1 MDARLTPA
9 PARPVP
15 ERIDL
20 VIFDFDGT
28 LADSTA
34 WAIRAVR
41 PLAERFKF
49 KAVTEDE
56 IAMLRGRNSR
66 EIMAYLGL
74 PFWKVPLVAAHGK
87 KMMAAEAHTISL
99 FAGSADLLR
108 GLSAAGLK
116 LAIVSSNSE
125 ATIRAILG
133 RDLAELIDHYGC
145 GAAIFGKA
153 AKFRAVVKAARIA
166 KDRVLCIGDETR
178 DIEAAYEA
186 GLACGAVEWGYAT
199 RRALIDHGPTMIF
212 SAMDEIISRV
222 AASNCGLG
230 AD

>member
-1 MDARLTPA
+1 MDAQ
-9 PARPVP
+9 
-15 ERIDL
+15 IDL

-56 IAMLRGRNSR
+56 IDMLRGRSSR
-66 EIMAYLGL
+66 EIIDYLGL
-74 PFWKVPLVAAHGK
+74 PLWKVPLVAAHGK
-87 KMMAAEAHTISL
+87 KMMAAEAHAIPL
-99 FAGSADLLR
+99 FSGTGDLLR
-108 GLSAAGLK
+108 GLSAAGLR

-125 ATIRAILG
+125 ATIRSILG
-133 RDLAELIDHYGC
+133 DELAGLVDHYGC

-153 AKFRAVVKAARIA
+153 AKFRAVVKAARIP
-166 KDRVLCIGDETR
+166 KERVLCIGDETR
-178 DIEAAYEA
+178 DIEAAREA

-199 RRALIDHGPTMIF
+199 RSALADHGPTMMF

-222 AASNCGLG
+222 AASNQRVG

>member
-1 MDARLTPA
+1 MDAQ
-9 PARPVP
+9 
-15 ERIDL
+15 IDL

-56 IAMLRGRNSR
+56 IAMLRGRSSR
-66 EIMAYLGL
+66 EIIDYLGL
-74 PFWKVPLVAAHGK
+74 PLWKVPLVAAHGK
-87 KMMAAEAHTISL
+87 KMMAAEAHAIPL
-99 FAGSADLLR
+99 FSGTSDLLR
-108 GLSAAGLK
+108 ALSAAGLR

-125 ATIRAILG
+125 ATIRSILG
-133 RDLAELIDHYGC
+133 AELAGLVDHYGC

-153 AKFRAVVKAARIA
+153 SKFKAVVKAARIP

-178 DIEAAYEA
+178 DIEAAREA

-199 RRALIDHGPTMIF
+199 RRALADHGPTMMF
-212 SAMDEIISRV
+212 AAMDEIISRV
-222 AASNCGLG
+222 AASNHAVG

>member
-1 MDARLTPA
+1 MDAQ
-9 PARPVP
+9 
-15 ERIDL
+15 IDL

-56 IAMLRGRNSR
+56 IAMLRGRTSR
-66 EIMAYLGL
+66 EIIAYLGL
-74 PFWKVPLVAAHGK
+74 PLWKVPLVAAHGK
-87 KMMAAEAHTISL
+87 KMMAAEAHAIPL
-99 FAGSADLLR
+99 FSGTSDLLR
-108 GLSAAGLK
+108 GLSAAGLR

-125 ATIRAILG
+125 ATIRSILG
-133 RDLAELIDHYGC
+133 AELAALVDHYGC

-153 AKFRAVVKAARIA
+153 AKFKAVVKAARIA

-178 DIEAAYEA
+178 DIEAAREA

-199 RRALIDHGPTMIF
+199 RRALADHSPTMMF
-212 SAMDEIISRV
+212 AAMDEIISRV
-222 AASNCGLG
+222 AASNHGVG

>member
-1 MDARLTPA
+1 MDAQ
-9 PARPVP
+9 V
-15 ERIDL
+15 DL

-56 IAMLRGRNSR
+56 IAMLRGRTSR
-66 EIMAYLGL
+66 EIIAYLGL
-74 PFWKVPLVAAHGK
+74 PMWKVPLVAAHGK
-87 KMMAAEAHTISL
+87 KMMAAEAHAIPL
-99 FAGSADLLR
+99 FEGTGDLLR
-108 GLSAAGLK
+108 ALSAAGLR

-133 RDLAELIDHYGC
+133 PDLAGLVDHYGC

-153 AKFRAVVKAARIA
+153 AKFKAVVKAARIA

-178 DIEAAYEA
+178 DIEAAREA
-186 GLACGAVEWGYAT
+186 GLACGAVDWGYAT
-199 RRALIDHGPTMIF
+199 RSALVDHGPTMMF

-222 AASNCGLG
+222 AAPNPQLS
-230 AD
+230 AE

>member
-1 MDARLTPA
+1 MDAQ
-9 PARPVP
+9 
-15 ERIDL
+15 IDL

-49 KAVTEDE
+49 KMVTEDE
-56 IAMLRGRNSR
+56 IAMLRGRTSR
-66 EIMAYLGL
+66 EIIAYLGL
-74 PFWKVPLVAAHGK
+74 PLWKVPLVAAHGK
-87 KMMAAEAHTISL
+87 KMMAAEAHAIPL
-99 FAGSADLLR
+99 FSGTGDLLR
-108 GLSAAGLK
+108 GLSAAGLR

-125 ATIRAILG
+125 ATIRSILG
-133 RDLAELIDHYGC
+133 DELAGLVDHYGC

-153 AKFRAVVKAARIA
+153 AKFRAVVKAARIS

-178 DIEAAYEA
+178 DIEAAREA

-199 RRALIDHGPTMIF
+199 RRALADHGPTMMF
-212 SAMDEIISRV
+212 AAMDEIISRV
-222 AASNCGLG
+222 AASNSALG
-230 AD
+230 AE

>member
-1 MDARLTPA
+1 MDAQ
-9 PARPVP
+9 V
-15 ERIDL
+15 DL

-34 WAIRAVR
+34 WAMRAVR

-56 IAMLRGRNSR
+56 IAMLRGRTSR
-66 EIMAYLGL
+66 EIIAYLGL
-74 PFWKVPLVAAHGK
+74 PLWKVPLVAAHGK
-87 KMMAAEAHTISL
+87 KMMAAEAHAIPL
-99 FAGSADLLR
+99 FSGTGDLLR
-108 GLSAAGLK
+108 GLSAAGLR

-125 ATIRAILG
+125 ATIRSILG
-133 RDLAELIDHYGC
+133 CELAGLVDHYGC

-153 AKFRAVVKAARIA
+153 AKFKAVVKAARIS

-178 DIEAAYEA
+178 DIEAAREA
-186 GLACGAVEWGYAT
+186 GLACGAVDWGYAT
-199 RRALIDHGPTMIF
+199 RSALADYGPTMMF

-222 AASNCGLG
+222 AASNQQMG

>member
-1 MDARLTPA
+1 MDAQ
-9 PARPVP
+9 
-15 ERIDL
+15 IDL

-49 KAVTEDE
+49 KAVDEDE
-56 IAMLRGRNSR
+56 IAMLRGRTSR
-66 EIMAYLGL
+66 EVIDYLGL
-74 PFWKVPLVAAHGK
+74 PLWKVPLVAAHGK
-87 KMMAAEAHTISL
+87 KMMAAEAHAIPL
-99 FAGSADLLR
+99 FAGTSDLLR
-108 GLSAAGLK
+108 ALSAAGLR

-125 ATIRAILG
+125 TTIRSILG
-133 RDLAELIDHYGC
+133 PDLAGLVDHYGC

-153 AKFRAVVKAARIA
+153 AKFKAVVKAARIA

-178 DIEAAYEA
+178 DIEAAREA

-199 RRALIDHGPTMIF
+199 RSALADHGPTMMF

-222 AASNCGLG
+222 AAPNPQLS
-230 AD
+230 AE

>member
-1 MDARLTPA
+1 MDAQ
-9 PARPVP
+9 
-15 ERIDL
+15 IDL

-34 WAIRAVR
+34 WAMRAVR

-56 IAMLRGRNSR
+56 IAMLRGRSSR
-66 EIMAYLGL
+66 EIISYLGL
-74 PFWKVPLVAAHGK
+74 PLWKVPLVAAHGK
-87 KMMAAEAHTISL
+87 KMMAAEAHAIPL
-99 FAGSADLLR
+99 FAGTGDLLR
-108 GLSAAGLK
+108 GLSAAGLR

-125 ATIRAILG
+125 ATIRSILG
-133 RDLAELIDHYGC
+133 AELAGLVDHYGC

-153 AKFRAVVKAARIA
+153 AKFKAVVKAARVP

-178 DIEAAYEA
+178 DIEAAREA

-199 RRALIDHGPTMIF
+199 RRALADHGPTMMF

-222 AASNCGLG
+222 AASNQGVG
-230 AD
+230 AE

>member
-1 MDARLTPA
+1 MDAQ
-9 PARPVP
+9 
-15 ERIDL
+15 IDL

-56 IAMLRGRNSR
+56 IAMLRGRSSR
-66 EIMAYLGL
+66 EIIDYLGL
-74 PFWKVPLVAAHGK
+74 PLWKVPLVAAHGK
-87 KMMAAEAHTISL
+87 KMMAAEAHAIPL
-99 FAGSADLLR
+99 FAGTSDLLR
-108 GLSAAGLK
+108 GLSAAGLR

-125 ATIRAILG
+125 ATIRSILG
-133 RDLAELIDHYGC
+133 AELAGLVDHYGC

-153 AKFRAVVKAARIA
+153 SKFKAVVKAARIP

-178 DIEAAYEA
+178 DIEAAREA

-199 RRALIDHGPTMIF
+199 RRALADHSPTMMF
-212 SAMDEIISRV
+212 AAMDEIISRV
-222 AASNCGLG
+222 AASNHGVG

>member
-1 MDARLTPA
+1 MDAQ
-9 PARPVP
+9 V
-15 ERIDL
+15 DL

-56 IAMLRGRNSR
+56 IAMLRGRTSR
-66 EIMAYLGL
+66 EIIAYLGL
-74 PFWKVPLVAAHGK
+74 PLWKVPLVAAHGK
-87 KMMAAEAHTISL
+87 KMMAAEAHAIPL
-99 FAGSADLLR
+99 FSGTGDLLR

-125 ATIRAILG
+125 PTIRSILG
-133 RDLAELIDHYGC
+133 PDLAGLVDHYGC

-153 AKFRAVVKAARIA
+153 AKFRAVVKAARVP
-166 KDRVLCIGDETR
+166 KERVLCIGDETR
-178 DIEAAYEA
+178 DIEAAREA

-199 RRALIDHGPTMIF
+199 RRALADHGPTMMF

-222 AASNCGLG
+222 AASNAVVG

>member
-1 MDARLTPA
+1 MDAQ
-9 PARPVP
+9 
-15 ERIDL
+15 IDL

-56 IAMLRGRNSR
+56 IAMLRGRTSR

-74 PFWKVPLVAAHGK
+74 PLWKVPLVAAHGK
-87 KMMAAEAHTISL
+87 KMMAAEAHAIPL
-99 FAGSADLLR
+99 FAGTSDLLR
-108 GLSAAGLK
+108 SLSAAGLR

-125 ATIRAILG
+125 TTIRSILG
-133 RDLAELIDHYGC
+133 AELANLVDHYGC

-153 AKFRAVVKAARIA
+153 AKFKAVVKAARIP

-178 DIEAAYEA
+178 DIEAAREA

-199 RRALIDHGPTMIF
+199 RRALADHGPTMMF
-212 SAMDEIISRV
+212 SAMHEIISRV
-222 AASNCGLG
+222 AASNQRVG

>member
-1 MDARLTPA
+1 MDAQ
-9 PARPVP
+9 
-15 ERIDL
+15 IDL

-56 IAMLRGRNSR
+56 IAMLRGRTSR
-66 EIMAYLGL
+66 EIIAYLGL
-74 PFWKVPLVAAHGK
+74 PLWKVPLVAAHGK
-87 KMMAAEAHTISL
+87 KMMAAEAHAIPL
-99 FAGSADLLR
+99 FSGTGDLLR
-108 GLSAAGLK
+108 GLSTAGLR

-125 ATIRAILG
+125 ATIRSILG
-133 RDLAELIDHYGC
+133 VELAGLVDHYGC

-153 AKFRAVVKAARIA
+153 AKFRAVVKAARIP

-178 DIEAAYEA
+178 DIEAAREA

-199 RRALIDHGPTMIF
+199 RRALADHGPTMMF
-212 SAMDEIISRV
+212 AAMDEIISRV
-222 AASNCGLG
+222 AASNSSLG
-230 AD
+230 AE

>member
-1 MDARLTPA
+1 MNAQ
-9 PARPVP
+9 
-15 ERIDL
+15 IDL

-34 WAIRAVR
+34 WAMRAVR

-49 KAVTEDE
+49 RAVTEDE
-56 IAMLRGRNSR
+56 IAMLRGRTSR

-74 PFWKVPLVAAHGK
+74 PLWKVPLVAAHGK
-87 KMMAAEAHTISL
+87 KMMAAEAHAIPL
-99 FAGSADLLR
+99 FAGTSDLLR
-108 GLSAAGLK
+108 SLSAAGLR

-125 ATIRAILG
+125 VTIRSILG
-133 RDLAELIDHYGC
+133 AELAGLVDHYGC

-153 AKFRAVVKAARIA
+153 AKFKAVVKAARIS

-178 DIEAAYEA
+178 DIEAAREA

-199 RRALIDHGPTMIF
+199 RRALAEHSPTMMF

-222 AASNCGLG
+222 AASNHQIG

>member
-1 MDARLTPA
+1 MDAV
-9 PARPVP
+9 RPP
-15 ERIDL
+15 DSIDL

-56 IAMLRGRNSR
+56 IAMLRGRTSR
-66 EIMAYLGL
+66 EIIAYLGL
-74 PFWKVPLVAAHGK
+74 PLWKVPLVAAHGK
-87 KMMAAEAHTISL
+87 KMMAAEAHAIPL
-99 FAGSADLLR
+99 FSGTGDLLR
-108 GLSAAGLK
+108 GLSAAGLR

-125 ATIRAILG
+125 ATIRSILG
-133 RDLAELIDHYGC
+133 SDLAALVDHYGC

-153 AKFRAVVKAARIA
+153 AKFRAVVKASGIA
-166 KDRVLCIGDETR
+166 KGRVLCIGDETR
-178 DIEAAYEA
+178 DIEAAREA

-199 RRALIDHGPTMIF
+199 RRALADHGPTMMF
-212 SAMDEIISRV
+212 SAMDEIISKL
-222 AASNCGLG
+222 AASNSGVG

>member
-1 MDARLTPA
+1 MDAQ
-9 PARPVP
+9 
-15 ERIDL
+15 IDL

-56 IAMLRGRNSR
+56 IAMLRGRTSR
-66 EIMAYLGL
+66 EIIDYLGL
-74 PFWKVPLVAAHGK
+74 PLWKVPLVAAHGK
-87 KMMAAEAHTISL
+87 KMMAAEAHAIPL
-99 FAGSADLLR
+99 FSGTGDLLR
-108 GLSAAGLK
+108 ALSAAGLR

-125 ATIRAILG
+125 ATIRSILG
-133 RDLAELIDHYGC
+133 AELAALVDHYGC

-153 AKFRAVVKAARIA
+153 AKFKAVVKAARIA

-178 DIEAAYEA
+178 DIEAAREA

-199 RRALIDHGPTMIF
+199 RRALADHGPTMMF

-222 AASNCGLG
+222 AASNHGVG

>member
-1 MDARLTPA
+1 MDAQ
-9 PARPVP
+9 V
-15 ERIDL
+15 DL

-56 IAMLRGRNSR
+56 IAMLRGRTSR
-66 EIMAYLGL
+66 EIIAYLGL
-74 PFWKVPLVAAHGK
+74 PLWKVPLVAAHGK
-87 KMMAAEAHTISL
+87 KMMAAEAHAIPL
-99 FAGSADLLR
+99 FSGTGDLLR
-108 GLSAAGLK
+108 GLSAAGLR

-125 ATIRAILG
+125 ATIRSILG
-133 RDLAELIDHYGC
+133 ADLAGLVDHFGC

-153 AKFRAVVKAARIA
+153 AKFKAVVKAARIP
-166 KDRVLCIGDETR
+166 KERVLCIGDETR
-178 DIEAAYEA
+178 DIEAAREA

-199 RRALIDHGPTMIF
+199 RRALADHGPTMMF

-222 AASNCGLG
+222 AASNQAFG

>member
-1 MDARLTPA
+1 MDAQ
-9 PARPVP
+9 
-15 ERIDL
+15 IDL
-20 VIFDFDGT
+20 IIFDFDGT

-56 IAMLRGRNSR
+56 IAMLRGRGSR
-66 EIMAYLGL
+66 EIIAYLGL
-74 PFWKVPLVAAHGK
+74 PLWKVPLVAAHGK
-87 KMMAAEAHTISL
+87 KMMAAEAHAIPL
-99 FAGSADLLR
+99 FSGTGNLLR
-108 GLSAAGLK
+108 GLSEAGLR

-125 ATIRAILG
+125 ATIRSILG
-133 RDLAELIDHYGC
+133 PDLACLIDHYGC

-153 AKFRAVVKAARIA
+153 AKFKAVVKAARIA

-178 DIEAAYEA
+178 DIEAAREA
-186 GLACGAVEWGYAT
+186 GLACGAVDWGYAT
-199 RRALIDHGPTMIF
+199 RRALADQCPTMMF

-222 AASNCGLG
+222 AASNQVVG

>member
-1 MDARLTPA
+1 MDA
-9 PARPVP
+9 
-15 ERIDL
+15 RIDL

-34 WAIRAVR
+34 WAMRAVR

-49 KAVTEDE
+49 RCVTEDE
-56 IAMLRGRNSR
+56 IAMLRGRTSR
-66 EIMAYLGL
+66 EIIAYLGL
-74 PFWKVPLVAAHGK
+74 PLWKVPLVAAQGK
-87 KMMAAEAHTISL
+87 KMMAAEAHSIPL
-99 FAGSADLLR
+99 FSGTGDLLR
-108 GLSAAGLK
+108 GLSAAGLT

-133 RDLAELIDHYGC
+133 PDLASLIAHFGC

-153 AKFRAVVKAARIA
+153 AKFRAVVKASGVA

-178 DIEAAYEA
+178 DIEAARDA

-199 RRALIDHGPTMIF
+199 SRALADHGPTMMF
-212 SAMDEIISRV
+212 SCMAEIIPRV
-222 AASNCGLG
+222 AASNQSLG

>member
-1 MDARLTPA
+1 MDAQ
-9 PARPVP
+9 V
-15 ERIDL
+15 DL

-56 IAMLRGRNSR
+56 IAMLRGRTSR
-66 EIMAYLGL
+66 EIIAYLGL
-74 PFWKVPLVAAHGK
+74 PMWKVPLVAAHGK
-87 KMMAAEAHTISL
+87 KMMAAEAHAIPL
-99 FAGSADLLR
+99 FEGTGDLLR
-108 GLSAAGLK
+108 ALSAAGLR

-133 RDLAELIDHYGC
+133 PDLAGLVDHYGC

-153 AKFRAVVKAARIA
+153 AKFKAVVKAARIA

-178 DIEAAYEA
+178 DIEAAREA
-186 GLACGAVEWGYAT
+186 GLACGAVDWGYAT
-199 RRALIDHGPTMIF
+199 RSALVDHGPTMMF

-222 AASNCGLG
+222 AAPNPQLG
-230 AD
+230 AE

>member
-1 MDARLTPA
+1 MDAQ
-9 PARPVP
+9 
-15 ERIDL
+15 IDL

-34 WAIRAVR
+34 WAIPAVR

-56 IAMLRGRNSR
+56 IAMLRGRSSR
-66 EIMAYLGL
+66 EIIAYLGL
-74 PFWKVPLVAAHGK
+74 PLWKVPLVAAHGK
-87 KMMAAEAHTISL
+87 KMMAADAHAIPL
-99 FAGSADLLR
+99 FAGTRDLLR
-108 GLSAAGLK
+108 ALSAAGLR

-125 ATIRAILG
+125 ATIRSILG
-133 RDLAELIDHYGC
+133 AELAGLVDHYGC

-153 AKFRAVVKAARIA
+153 SKFKAVVKAARIP

-178 DIEAAYEA
+178 DIEAAREA

-199 RRALIDHGPTMIF
+199 RRALADHGPTMMF
-212 SAMDEIISRV
+212 AAMDEIISRV
-222 AASNCGLG
+222 AASNQALG

>member
-1 MDARLTPA
+1 MDAQ
-9 PARPVP
+9 
-15 ERIDL
+15 IDL

-56 IAMLRGRNSR
+56 IAMLRGRTSR
-66 EIMAYLGL
+66 EIIAYLGL
-74 PFWKVPLVAAHGK
+74 PLWKVPLVAAHGK
-87 KMMAAEAHTISL
+87 KMMAAEAHAIPL
-99 FAGSADLLR
+99 FAGTSDLLR
-108 GLSAAGLK
+108 GLSAAGLR

-125 ATIRAILG
+125 ATIRSILG
-133 RDLAELIDHYGC
+133 AELAALVDHYGC

-178 DIEAAYEA
+178 DIEAAREA

-199 RRALIDHGPTMIF
+199 RRALADHSPTMMF
-212 SAMDEIISRV
+212 AAMDEIISRV
-222 AASNCGLG
+222 AASNHGVG

>member
-1 MDARLTPA
+1 MDAQ
-9 PARPVP
+9 
-15 ERIDL
+15 IDL

-56 IAMLRGRNSR
+56 IAMLRGRTSR
-66 EIMAYLGL
+66 EIIDYLGL
-74 PFWKVPLVAAHGK
+74 PLWKVPLVAAHGK
-87 KMMAAEAHTISL
+87 KMMAAEAHAIPL
-99 FAGSADLLR
+99 FSGTGDLLR
-108 GLSAAGLK
+108 GLSAAGLR

-125 ATIRAILG
+125 ATIRSILG
-133 RDLAELIDHYGC
+133 ADLAALVDHYGC

-153 AKFRAVVKAARIA
+153 AKFRAVVRAARIA

-178 DIEAAYEA
+178 DIEAAREA

-199 RRALIDHGPTMIF
+199 RRALADLGPTMMF

-222 AASNCGLG
+222 AASNQRVG

>member
-1 MDARLTPA
+1 MDAV
-9 PARPVP
+9 RPP
-15 ERIDL
+15 DSIDL

-56 IAMLRGRNSR
+56 IAMLRGRTSR
-66 EIMAYLGL
+66 EIIAYLGL
-74 PFWKVPLVAAHGK
+74 PLWKVPLVAAHGK
-87 KMMAAEAHTISL
+87 KMMAAEAHAIPL
-99 FAGSADLLR
+99 FSGTGDLLR
-108 GLSAAGLK
+108 GLSAAGLR

-125 ATIRAILG
+125 ATIRSILG
-133 RDLAELIDHYGC
+133 PDLAELIDHFGC

-153 AKFRAVVKAARIA
+153 AKFKAVVKASGIA
-166 KDRVLCIGDETR
+166 KGRVLCIGDETR
-178 DIEAAYEA
+178 DIEAAREA

-199 RRALIDHGPTMIF
+199 RRALADHRPTMMF
-212 SAMDEIISRV
+212 AAMDEIISRI
-222 AASNCGLG
+222 AASSPQVG

>member
-1 MDARLTPA
+1 MDAQ
-9 PARPVP
+9 
-15 ERIDL
+15 IDL

-56 IAMLRGRNSR
+56 IAMLRGRTSR
-66 EIMAYLGL
+66 EIIAYLGL
-74 PFWKVPLVAAHGK
+74 PLWKVPLVAAHGK
-87 KMMAAEAHTISL
+87 KMMAADAHAIPL
-99 FAGSADLLR
+99 FSGTGDLLR
-108 GLSAAGLK
+108 GLSAAGLR

-125 ATIRAILG
+125 VTIRSILG
-133 RDLAELIDHYGC
+133 AELAGLVDHYGC

-153 AKFRAVVKAARIA
+153 AKFRSVVKAARIP

-178 DIEAAYEA
+178 DIEAAREA

-199 RRALIDHGPTMIF
+199 RRALADHGPTMMF
-212 SAMDEIISRV
+212 AAMDEIISRV
-222 AASNCGLG
+222 AASNHGVG

>member
-1 MDARLTPA
+1 MDAQ
-9 PARPVP
+9 
-15 ERIDL
+15 IDL

-56 IAMLRGRNSR
+56 IAMLRGRSSR
-66 EIMAYLGL
+66 EIIDYLGL
-74 PFWKVPLVAAHGK
+74 PLWKVPLVAAHGK
-87 KMMAAEAHTISL
+87 KMMAAEAHAIPL
-99 FAGSADLLR
+99 FAGTSDLLR
-108 GLSAAGLK
+108 GLSAAGLR

-125 ATIRAILG
+125 ATIRSILG
-133 RDLAELIDHYGC
+133 AELAGLVDHYGC

-153 AKFRAVVKAARIA
+153 SKFKAVVKAARIP

-178 DIEAAYEA
+178 DIEAAREA

-199 RRALIDHGPTMIF
+199 RRALADHGPTMMF
-212 SAMDEIISRV
+212 AAMDEIISRV
-222 AASNCGLG
+222 AASNHAVG

>member
-1 MDARLTPA
+1 MDAQ
-9 PARPVP
+9 
-15 ERIDL
+15 IDL

-56 IAMLRGRNSR
+56 IAMLRGRTSR

-74 PFWKVPLVAAHGK
+74 PLWKVPLVAAHGK
-87 KMMAAEAHTISL
+87 KMMAAEAHAIPL
-99 FAGSADLLR
+99 FSGTGDLLR
-108 GLSAAGLK
+108 ALSAAGLR

-125 ATIRAILG
+125 TTIRSILG
-133 RDLAELIDHYGC
+133 AELAGLVDHYGC

-153 AKFRAVVKAARIA
+153 AKFKAVVKAAR
-166 KDRVLCIGDETR
+166 
-178 DIEAAYEA
+178 EA

-199 RRALIDHGPTMIF
+199 RRALADHGPTMMF

-222 AASNCGLG
+222 AASNHQVG

>member
-1 MDARLTPA
+1 MDAQ
-9 PARPVP
+9 
-15 ERIDL
+15 IDL

-56 IAMLRGRNSR
+56 IAMLRGRTSR

-74 PFWKVPLVAAHGK
+74 PLWKVPLVAAHGK
-87 KMMAAEAHTISL
+87 KMMAAEAHAIPL
-99 FAGSADLLR
+99 FAGTSDLLR
-108 GLSAAGLK
+108 SLSASGLR

-125 ATIRAILG
+125 ATIRSILG
-133 RDLAELIDHYGC
+133 AELAGLVDHYGC

-153 AKFRAVVKAARIA
+153 AKFKAVVKAARVS

-178 DIEAAYEA
+178 DIEAAREA

-199 RRALIDHGPTMIF
+199 RRALADHSPTMMF

-222 AASNCGLG
+222 AASNHPVG

>member
-1 MDARLTPA
+1 MDAQ
-9 PARPVP
+9 
-15 ERIDL
+15 IDL

-56 IAMLRGRNSR
+56 IAMLRGRSSR
-66 EIMAYLGL
+66 EIIDYLGL
-74 PFWKVPLVAAHGK
+74 PLWKVPLVAAHGK
-87 KMMAAEAHTISL
+87 KMMAAEAHAIPL
-99 FAGSADLLR
+99 FSGTGDLLR
-108 GLSAAGLK
+108 GLSTAGLR

-125 ATIRAILG
+125 ATIRSILG
-133 RDLAELIDHYGC
+133 DELAGLVDHYGC

-153 AKFRAVVKAARIA
+153 AKFRAVVKAARIP
-166 KDRVLCIGDETR
+166 KERVLCIGDETR
-178 DIEAAYEA
+178 DIEAAREA

-199 RRALIDHGPTMIF
+199 RRALADLGPTMMF

-222 AASNCGLG
+222 AASNQRVG

>member
-1 MDARLTPA
+1 MDAQ
-9 PARPVP
+9 
-15 ERIDL
+15 IDL

-56 IAMLRGRNSR
+56 IAMLRGRSSR
-66 EIMAYLGL
+66 EIIDYLGL
-74 PFWKVPLVAAHGK
+74 PLWKVPLVAAHGK
-87 KMMAAEAHTISL
+87 KMMAAEAHAIPL
-99 FAGSADLLR
+99 FAGTSDLLR
-108 GLSAAGLK
+108 ALSAAGLR

-125 ATIRAILG
+125 ATIRSILG
-133 RDLAELIDHYGC
+133 AELAGLVDHYGC

-153 AKFRAVVKAARIA
+153 SKFKAVVKAARIP

-178 DIEAAYEA
+178 DIEAAREA

-199 RRALIDHGPTMIF
+199 RRALADHSPTMMF
-212 SAMDEIISRV
+212 AAMDEIISRV
-222 AASNCGLG
+222 AASNHGVG

>member
-1 MDARLTPA
+1 MDAQ
-9 PARPVP
+9 
-15 ERIDL
+15 IDL

-56 IAMLRGRNSR
+56 IAMLRGRSSR
-66 EIMAYLGL
+66 EIIDYLGL
-74 PFWKVPLVAAHGK
+74 PLWKVPLVAAHGK
-87 KMMAAEAHTISL
+87 KMMAAEAHAIPL
-99 FAGSADLLR
+99 FSGTGDLLR
-108 GLSAAGLK
+108 GLSTAGLR

-125 ATIRAILG
+125 ATIRSILG
-133 RDLAELIDHYGC
+133 DELAGLVDHYGC

-153 AKFRAVVKAARIA
+153 AKFRAVVKAARIP
-166 KDRVLCIGDETR
+166 KERVLCIGDETR
-178 DIEAAYEA
+178 DIEAAREA

-199 RRALIDHGPTMIF
+199 RRALADHGPTMMF

-222 AASNCGLG
+222 AASNQRVG

>member
-1 MDARLTPA
+1 MDAQ
-9 PARPVP
+9 
-15 ERIDL
+15 IDL

-56 IAMLRGRNSR
+56 IAMLRGRTSR
-66 EIMAYLGL
+66 EIIDYLGL
-74 PFWKVPLVAAHGK
+74 PLWKVPLVAAHGK
-87 KMMAAEAHTISL
+87 KMMAAEAHAIPL
-99 FAGSADLLR
+99 FSGTRDLLR
-108 GLSAAGLK
+108 ALSAAGLR

-125 ATIRAILG
+125 ATIRSILG
-133 RDLAELIDHYGC
+133 AELAGLVDHYGC

-153 AKFRAVVKAARIA
+153 AKFKAVVKAARIP

-178 DIEAAYEA
+178 DIEAAREA

-199 RRALIDHGPTMIF
+199 RRALADHGPTMMF

-222 AASNCGLG
+222 AASNHQVG

>member
-1 MDARLTPA
+1 MDAQ
-9 PARPVP
+9 
-15 ERIDL
+15 IDL

-56 IAMLRGRNSR
+56 IAMLRGRTSR
-66 EIMAYLGL
+66 EIIAYLGL
-74 PFWKVPLVAAHGK
+74 PLWKVPLVAAHGK
-87 KMMAAEAHTISL
+87 KMMAAEAHAIPL
-99 FAGSADLLR
+99 FSGTGDLLR
-108 GLSAAGLK
+108 GLSAAGLR

-125 ATIRAILG
+125 ATIRSILG
-133 RDLAELIDHYGC
+133 ADLAALVDHYGC

-153 AKFRAVVKAARIA
+153 AKFRAVVRAARIA

-178 DIEAAYEA
+178 DIEAAREA

-199 RRALIDHGPTMIF
+199 RRALADYGPTMMF
-212 SAMDEIISRV
+212 AAMDEIISRV
-222 AASNCGLG
+222 AASNQRVG

>member
-1 MDARLTPA
+1 MDAQ
-9 PARPVP
+9 
-15 ERIDL
+15 IDL

-56 IAMLRGRNSR
+56 IAMLRGRSSR
-66 EIMAYLGL
+66 EIIAYLGL
-74 PFWKVPLVAAHGK
+74 PLWKLPLVAAHGK
-87 KMMAAEAHTISL
+87 KMMAADAHAIPL
-99 FAGSADLLR
+99 FAGTGDLLR

-133 RDLAELIDHYGC
+133 PDLAGLVDHYGC

-153 AKFRAVVKAARIA
+153 AKFKAVVKAARIPKA
-166 KDRVLCIGDETR
+166 RVLCIGDETR
-178 DIEAAYEA
+178 DIEAAREA

-199 RRALIDHGPTMIF
+199 RCALAEQRPTMMF

-222 AASNCGLG
+222 AASNAAVG

>member
-1 MDARLTPA
+1 MDAQ
-9 PARPVP
+9 
-15 ERIDL
+15 IDL

-56 IAMLRGRNSR
+56 IAMLRGRSSR
-66 EIMAYLGL
+66 EIIAYLGL
-74 PFWKVPLVAAHGK
+74 PLWKVPLVAAHGK
-87 KMMAAEAHTISL
+87 KMMAAEAHAIPL
-99 FAGSADLLR
+99 FAGTSDLLR
-108 GLSAAGLK
+108 GLSAAGLR

-125 ATIRAILG
+125 ATIRSILG
-133 RDLAELIDHYGC
+133 AELAGLVDHYGC

-153 AKFRAVVKAARIA
+153 SKFKAVVKAARIA

-178 DIEAAYEA
+178 DIEAAREA

-199 RRALIDHGPTMIF
+199 RRALAEQCPTMMF
-212 SAMDEIISRV
+212 AAMDEIISRL
-222 AASNCGLG
+222 AASNDGVG
-230 AD
+230 VE

>member
-1 MDARLTPA
+1 MDAQ
-9 PARPVP
+9 V
-15 ERIDL
+15 DL

-49 KAVTEDE
+49 RAVTEDE
-56 IAMLRGRNSR
+56 IAMLRGRTSR
-66 EIMAYLGL
+66 EIIAYLGL
-74 PFWKVPLVAAHGK
+74 PLWKVPLVAAHGK
-87 KMMAAEAHTISL
+87 KMMAAEAHAIPL
-99 FAGSADLLR
+99 FSGTGDLLR
-108 GLSAAGLK
+108 GLSAAGLR

-125 ATIRAILG
+125 ATIRSILG
-133 RDLAELIDHYGC
+133 ADLAGLVDHYGC

-153 AKFRAVVKAARIA
+153 AKFKAVVKAARIP
-166 KDRVLCIGDETR
+166 KERVLCIGDETR
-178 DIEAAYEA
+178 DIEAAREA
-186 GLACGAVEWGYAT
+186 GLASGAVEWGYAT
-199 RRALIDHGPTMIF
+199 RRALADHGPTMMF

-222 AASNCGLG
+222 AASNQALG